1 MSGVGLARTLVPVG
15 MFGLGTATGFVLRDE
30 LNMPT
35 YMRIKMA
42 LVEHS
47 ILTRKKLDFDTLQVL
62 DPNQG
67 KARLKKQQE
76 RTLKEHENM
85 LNELAM
91 SQKAQSLQKKDP

>member
-1 MSGVGLARTLVPVG
+1 MCPGFIDSIISRFLFILSIKVYKEIYKKLTEERMSGVGLARTLVPVG

-47 ILTRKKLDFDTLQVL
+47 ILTRKKLDFDTL
-62 DPNQG
+62 
-67 KARLKKQQE
+67 
-76 RTLKEHENM
+76 
-85 LNELAM
+85 
-91 SQKAQSLQKKDP
+91 